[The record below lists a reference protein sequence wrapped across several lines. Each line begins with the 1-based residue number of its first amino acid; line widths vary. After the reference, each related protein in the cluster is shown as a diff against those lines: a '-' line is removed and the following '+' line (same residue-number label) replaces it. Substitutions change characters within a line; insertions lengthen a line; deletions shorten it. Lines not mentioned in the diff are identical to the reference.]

1 MYIIP
6 VITIPRRTCPV
17 MHSVKIAL
25 AFSLLLVCLCAPA
38 LTAAENGGPSASG
51 SFRFSVAGLIQ
62 TVDFNV
68 RTDMGGDSSGQLTF
82 SGAAEIPDQDV
93 DGEGGPQSGGTVT
106 DVHYTARFDC
116 LEVSGNRAVMSGFV
130 TGSTIPSYI
139 GQQVLLVVEDNG
151 EGVNAPGRDGL
162 TWGVYRQ
169 NARAWTPSDAEWEND
184 PGVGLIWTATDA
196 ERTDD
201 VGVPSHRSE
210 QVTCKSFPLS
220 SYSLTDVAH
229 GDGNIQVRP

>member
-1 MYIIP
+1 M
-6 VITIPRRTCPV
+6 

-25 AFSLLLVCLCAPA
+25 ALSLLLVCLAAPA
-38 LTAAENGGPSASG
+38 PTAAEKSGPSASG
-51 SFRFSVAGLIQ
+51 GFQFSVAGLVQ

-68 RTDMGGDSSGQLTF
+68 RTDKGGDSSGELTF

-93 DGEGGPQSGGTVT
+93 DGEGGPHSGGTVS
-106 DVHYTARFDC
+106 DVYYTARFDC

-130 TGSTIPSYI
+130 TGSTIPAYI
-139 GQQVLLVVEDNG
+139 GQRVLLVVEDNG
-151 EGVNAPGRDGL
+151 EGVKAEAPDRL

-169 NARAWTPSDAEWEND
+169 RDRSWTPSDAELEED
-184 PGVGLIWTATDA
+184 PGVGLTWTATDA

-201 VGVPSHRSE
+201 PGVPSHRSE

-220 SYSLTDVAH
+220 SYSLVDVAH
-229 GDGNIQVRP
+229 GDGNIQIRP